1 MLAQISRCL
10 RYARVHGR
18 ILIVDTASNPKFGV
32 DFSLY
37 FRSTGEILFKSG
49 DELEFLNSLTCHPHA
64 VQGKMNSYVSTDL
77 LSSPVLEVGSGQE
90 ITFDFLKN
98 YTEDLLVHQQFGG
111 GLNSIDLCDVLEL
124 HPQYWR
130 ESEGRASA
138 LGASYSAVH
147 IRHSDY
153 ETNWKPQLKAIEDR
167 LRGSVL
173 LIATDNS
180 QLVSEAKEAFP
191 ELVIVGSD
199 ATHTGANLDQN
210 LEVLFDL
217 ALLVESD
224 ELYVFQLSDPNVTYS
239 GFSLLAKYLWTVRK
253 VRLQGYKG
261 LLLADSLFT
270 DFHHSRYK
278 IVRLLFFVIYYVPR
292 ISKHAKQST
301 FFI

>member
-1 MLAQISRCL
+1 MLAQVSRCL

-37 FRSTGEILFKSG
+37 FRSNGEILFKSG
-49 DELEFLNSLTCHPHA
+49 DELEFLNSLTCHPQV
-64 VQGKMNSYVSTDL
+64 VQGKMNSYVSSDRVI
-77 LSSPVLEVGSGQE
+77 SPVFEAGSGQE
-90 ITFDFLKN
+90 ITFDFRKN

-124 HPQYWR
+124 HPNFRR
-130 ESEGRASA
+130 ESQERAST
-138 LGASYSAVH
+138 LGAGYSAVH

-153 ETNWKPQLKAIEDR
+153 KTNWKPQLKTIEDK

-180 QLVSEAKEAFP
+180 QLVSEAKVAFP

-199 ATHTGANLDQN
+199 ATHNGANLDPN

-217 ALLVESD
+217 ALLVESN
-224 ELYVFQLSDPNVTYS
+224 ELYVFKLSDPNVTYS
-239 GFSLLAKYLWTVRK
+239 GFGLLAKYLWTVRK
-253 VRLQGYKG
+253 VRLQGFKG
-261 LLLADSLFT
+261 LLLADSLFI

-278 IVRLLFFVIYYVPR
+278 IVRLMFFVIYYVPR
-292 ISKHAKQST
+292 IIKHAKQST